1 MPSDSD
7 DEDFVTYGTPLEP
20 LREDEVPSKKPFT
33 LEDQVVRDKQGRR
46 RFHGAFT
53 GGFSAGFFNS
63 VGSLEGW
70 TPSQFKSSRAAKAQ
84 PNKQKAEDFM
94 DEEDMDE
101 FGIAPKV
108 LQTTSDYSSEKKESR
123 KRMMSYYDGPIPGEP
138 VLHNILRPVRE
149 TVGMKI
155 LIKMGWKPGQGVGP
169 RVSKTEKQRTHKEYK
184 KTGVKIYGCSLPD
197 QPEKEHVTRSESSAS
212 ENEVDND
219 EYKNITFAPDDYEAY
234 VVKPKDNYFGIG
246 YCGLDRKSVLSN
258 RIDLFGSSL
267 VIQDK
272 KKKLSVRGQA
282 FGVGVLEEE
291 DEDIYAKEDMS
302 QYDFALECKSTLTE
316 MQREGQRKSHL
327 AIAQASSKSG
337 SLEGFVQASVATIRK
352 KYFPLPQLPPTF
364 NPQHKIR
371 KSRFEDKFTGVTY
384 QKKKGLYAYN
394 LTANDR
400 AVLVN
405 EVPIE
410 NRENMEMENTSQTK
424 NMSNTKDESVI
435 ERSPCGI
442 FKPFV
447 ADPDKQERYEK
458 YLCLKKL
465 GQIEKLKTLQPLNM
479 TEWECEREKTEFEQ
493 ASRLFKPLSTEF
505 SDRFVSASQPDDA
518 TNPLAV
524 VQRTTDA
531 KSEMVNAAKM
541 KMFGCL
547 TREVLDWTPNSIVFK
562 RFNIAEPGTRSGTTS
577 STNQKPARPKFSVFN
592 FLESAPFNVYS
603 SEPTASSSQESDNI
617 SAKTDDITTIETEK
631 VIESEENNENKSDLL
646 VLENAPKIDLYKA
659 IFLSSSE
666 DESESEGNS
675 KANSVSYKSNIED
688 TSDCVK
694 HSFTDLSSETS
705 LQQTDTSKVN
715 VLRNTSPP
723 RGVFANLD
731 LDAINSWTKKSETVE
746 DRSNKTMTETVEDRS
761 NKTVT
766 ETDTS
771 KIITESEKLKI
782 EEIKNESH
790 LIYGPSL
797 PSVFP
802 DKTVLPK
809 TTRSQSSTHIDSD
822 REWVELKSE
831 TKHKHKKKHSKKS
844 HKKEKRHKDTKKHKH
859 KKKKK

>member
-20 LREDEVPSKKPFT
+20 LNEDEVPKKKPFT
-33 LEDQVVRDKQGRR
+33 VEDQVVRDKQGRR

-70 TPSQFKSSRAAKAQ
+70 TPTQFKSSRVAKAQ
-84 PNKQKAEDFM
+84 PHKQKAEDFM

-123 KRMMSYYDGPIPGEP
+123 KRVMSYYDGPIPGEP

-149 TVGMKI
+149 TIGMKI

-169 RVSKTEKQRTHKEYK
+169 RVSKTEKLRTHKEYK

-197 QPEKEHVTRSESSAS
+197 QLEKEHVARSESSAS
-212 ENEVDND
+212 ETEVDKD
-219 EYKNITFAPDDYEAY
+219 EYKNITFAPDDYEPY
-234 VVKPKDNYFGIG
+234 IVKPKDNYFGIG
-246 YCGLDRKSVLSN
+246 YSGLDRKSVLSN
-258 RIDLFGSSL
+258 RIDLFGPSL
-267 VIQDK
+267 VVQDK

-282 FGVGVLEEE
+282 FGVGALEEE

-302 QYDFALECKSTLTE
+302 QYDFALECNSTLTE
-316 MQREGQRKSHL
+316 RQREGQRKTHL

-337 SLEGFVQASVATIRK
+337 SLEGFVQASVAIIRK
-352 KYFPLPQLPPTF
+352 KFFPPPQLPPSF

-371 KSRFEDKFTGVTY
+371 KSREDEFIGITY

-394 LTANDR
+394 LTANER
-400 AVLVN
+400 AVIVN
-405 EVPIE
+405 DVPVQ
-410 NRENMEMENTSQTK
+410 NRETMEMENTSQIK
-424 NMSNTKDESVI
+424 NMSNTEGESVI
-435 ERSPCGI
+435 ERTPCGT

-458 YLCLKKL
+458 YLSLKKL

-493 ASRLFKPLSTEF
+493 ASRLFKPLSMEF

-518 TNPLAV
+518 TNPLVA

-541 KMFGCL
+541 KMFGSL
-547 TREVLDWTPNSIVFK
+547 TREVLDWTPHSVVYK
-562 RFNIAEPGTRSGTTS
+562 RFNIAEPGTRSVTGS
-577 STNQKPARPKFSVFN
+577 STNQKTASPKFSVFN
-592 FLESAPFNVYS
+592 FLESAPFSVHL
-603 SEPTASSSQESDNI
+603 SEPTPSSSHESGNNL
-617 SAKTDDITTIETEK
+617 ANTDDITNVETEK
-631 VIESEENNENKSDLL
+631 VTESAENNESKSDLL
-646 VLENAPKIDLYKA
+646 PENAPKIDLYKA

-666 DESESEGNS
+666 DESESEENSKPNSVSS
-675 KANSVSYKSNIED
+675 KANIEGS
-688 TSDCVK
+688 SDSVK
-694 HSFTDLSSETS
+694 HSFTDLSSESS

-715 VLRNTSPP
+715 VLRNMSPP

-731 LDAINSWTKKSETVE
+731 LDAINSWAKKS
-746 DRSNKTMTETVEDRS
+746 ETVEDRS

-771 KIITESEKLKI
+771 KIITGSEKLRI
-782 EEIKNESH
+782 VENKNESH

-797 PSVFP
+797 PNVFP
-802 DKTVLPK
+802 DKTVLPN
-809 TTRSQSSTHIDSD
+809 TTRSQSSTDTDSD